1 MFYSIFAYLFI
12 LPFLS
17 GFISDR
23 IGIRWGLFL
32 FCVIQTIGHVI
43 FMFGGSLELYWLMLI
58 GRFIFGWGA
67 LCVEVC
73 EDVLIS
79 IWFFDKELT
88 MALGLS
94 FAACRIGTAL
104 TSVITPKV
112 MHAGGYSYFYPLLV
126 GTLFCVGGLVCCLI
140 IIYIDKKYQVFI
152 KKEKCDLYLADVSLM
167 SHQEKK
173 ISMKELRNFSNIFWV
188 VVLNCIFAY
197 TAYFAF
203 VDNGN
208 DILCTL
214 YGFTP
219 QKAGE
224 VLTVV
229 YMVSAFLTPIIGIII
244 DKTGRRLNLLLFS
257 LILLIVPHI
266 MLNVLTAESDQIWV
280 VLALFLIGV
289 FFAIYAAVFWSCTP
303 LIVSEHKQ
311 GIAFG
316 IVYSSL
322 NIVLV
327 IASLFIGTIHDMT
340 KDYKGGYEWCVNFMI
355 FSLCFAVI
363 SVFVL
368 MYFDRL
374 KGGPLNSKNTNS
386 EIRDKLNRKNNK
398 TEEFLLEGVN

>member
-1 MFYSIFAYLFI
+1 
-12 LPFLS
+12 
-17 GFISDR
+17 
-23 IGIRWGLFL
+23 
-32 FCVIQTIGHVI
+32 
-43 FMFGGSLELYWLMLI
+43 
-58 GRFIFGWGA
+58 
-67 LCVEVC
+67 
-73 EDVLIS
+73 
-79 IWFFDKELT
+79 
-88 MALGLS
+88 
-94 FAACRIGTAL
+94 
-104 TSVITPKV
+104 
-112 MHAGGYSYFYPLLV
+112 
-126 GTLFCVGGLVCCLI
+126 
-140 IIYIDKKYQVFI
+140 
-152 KKEKCDLYLADVSLM
+152 
-167 SHQEKK
+167 
-173 ISMKELRNFSNIFWV
+173 
-188 VVLNCIFAY
+188 
-197 TAYFAF
+197 
-203 VDNGN
+203 
-208 DILCTL
+208 
-214 YGFTP
+214 
-219 QKAGE
+219 
-224 VLTVV
+224 
-229 YMVSAFLTPIIGIII
+229 
-244 DKTGRRLNLLLFS
+244 
-257 LILLIVPHI
+257 